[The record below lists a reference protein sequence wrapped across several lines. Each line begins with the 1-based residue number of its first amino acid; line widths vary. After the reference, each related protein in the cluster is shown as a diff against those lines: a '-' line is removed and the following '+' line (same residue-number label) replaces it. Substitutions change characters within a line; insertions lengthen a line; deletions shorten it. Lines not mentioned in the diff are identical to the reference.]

1 MERGTKIFEGKMTKV
16 YILSGSYGSWDD
28 YYRTNLGIFDSEEA
42 ANKAGKAFLKER
54 KARLE
59 KINSECPID
68 PEIAKRYE
76 EEYDFELLE
85 SLSPEDQN
93 LYHDWWFNKNKLK
106 EINDNFSV
114 DELELNKFDI
124 DSILEENF

>member
-1 MERGTKIFEGKMTKV
+1 MERGTNIFGSKMTKI
-16 YILSGSYGSWDD
+16 YIISGAYGGWDY

-85 SLSPEDQN
+85 SLSQEDQN
-93 LYHDWWFNKNKLK
+93 LYHDWWYNKNKLR

-124 DSILEENF
+124 DSIFEENF